1 MLLALSVFVA
11 FWGLDAGPP
20 LGDHEAIVAQIARQM
35 RQSGNW
41 LLPHLNDVVF
51 IRKPPL
57 QPWLVAAASYVLDAS
72 SQPLPV
78 TTLAARMPSALS
90 GIALVFVVYS
100 LGRAMFN
107 PRVALVAGAI
117 YATSVTMLFYSHNAQ
132 TDMLLSLLTTAS
144 MACFWLGIRRPTKK
158 KRYFAGFYACLALAM
173 MAKAP
178 LPLALVGSAL
188 FAYWF
193 VTIPL
198 TQTLRRPDTTGSP
211 FRYWAMTCLRQFK
224 CLPRLW
230 LIPGTLLFLAIAAP
244 WPVYVYWTVDNALPL
259 WRTEFVDRY
268 VGLLNKPDPFW
279 YYLPLLFG
287 MTVPFC
293 LSLPEALASPFL
305 SVYRKERAPLLFLST
320 WVIVQVGFMSTSAF
334 KMPHYVLSV
343 IPALALMLALV
354 IERLF
359 LGPAPARPGRVRLA
373 VAVIVVGLIAGA
385 GGGLAYVSRD
395 FPVILRAAQ
404 IGGAIVL
411 AGVLLAAGLFLIQ
424 RRKASLIALCMTS
437 ALTFSWTWSAIGRS
451 GFEGDVK
458 ILGDGLEAL
467 RVEGNDRI
475 TWVEGRPDARI
486 CFYTGLKINPLYT
499 EMELAERRRGR
510 LEVSEDLLMDA
521 ADRIID
527 RLKSDRKEYFIIEA
541 EELGMMIQ
549 FFKVPHRIVL
559 QVPVD
564 ARHPN
569 DTLVVITN
577 DWNLAADQKQQV
589 MDPQSLDPIRVDRVD
604 DAIQ

>member
-1 MLLALSVFVA
+1 
-11 FWGLDAGPP
+11 
-20 LGDHEAIVAQIARQM
+20 
-35 RQSGNW
+35 
-41 LLPHLNDVVF
+41 
-51 IRKPPL
+51 
-57 QPWLVAAASYVLDAS
+57 
-72 SQPLPV
+72 
-78 TTLAARMPSALS
+78 
-90 GIALVFVVYS
+90 
-100 LGRAMFN
+100 
-107 PRVALVAGAI
+107 
-117 YATSVTMLFYSHNAQ
+117 
-132 TDMLLSLLTTAS
+132 
-144 MACFWLGIRRPTKK
+144 
-158 KRYFAGFYACLALAM
+158 
-173 MAKAP
+173 
-178 LPLALVGSAL
+178 
-188 FAYWF
+188 
-193 VTIPL
+193 
-198 TQTLRRPDTTGSP
+198 
-211 FRYWAMTCLRQFK
+211 
-224 CLPRLW
+224 
-230 LIPGTLLFLAIAAP
+230 
-244 WPVYVYWTVDNALPL
+244 
-259 WRTEFVDRY
+259 
-268 VGLLNKPDPFW
+268 
-279 YYLPLLFG
+279 
-287 MTVPFC
+287 
-293 LSLPEALASPFL
+293 
-305 SVYRKERAPLLFLST
+305 
-320 WVIVQVGFMSTSAF
+320 
-334 KMPHYVLSV
+334 
-343 IPALALMLALV
+343 MLALV